1 MSDQPRDEPV
11 VEDQEVPGLS
21 GERTDLAWSRSGLA
35 LAACLAAI
43 AKRSLPE
50 LTTLDARAIVAVALV
65 IGGIAW
71 GYALFWAHT
80 VAGKS
85 LTGRPIADAHKL
97 HMIAIGTAAV
107 GLAAMALALL
117 PDR

>member
-1 MSDQPRDEPV
+1 VSDPPRDEHV
-11 VEDQEVPGLS
+11 VEDQEVHGLS

-50 LTTLDARAIVAVALV
+50 LSTLDARAIVAIALV

-71 GYALFWAHT
+71 GFALFWAHT
-80 VAGKS
+80 VAAKS

-97 HMIAIGTAAV
+97 HLIAIGTAAV

>member
-1 MSDQPRDEPV
+1 VSDPPRDEPV
-11 VEDQEVPGLS
+11 VDDQAVPGLS

-35 LAACLAAI
+35 LAACLTAI
-43 AKRSLPE
+43 AKRILPD
-50 LTTLDARAIVAVALV
+50 LTTLDARAIVVIALV

-71 GYALFWAHT
+71 GFALFWAHT
-80 VAGKS
+80 VADKS
-85 LTGRPIADAHKL
+85 LTGRVIADAHKL
-97 HMIAIGTAAV
+97 HLIAIGTAAV